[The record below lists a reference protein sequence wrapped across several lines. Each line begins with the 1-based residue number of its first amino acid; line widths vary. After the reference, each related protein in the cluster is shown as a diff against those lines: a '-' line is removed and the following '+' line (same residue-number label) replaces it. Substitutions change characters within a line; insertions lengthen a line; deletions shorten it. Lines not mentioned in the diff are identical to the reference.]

1 MQEVLRSIGT
11 QLTGVGAAMLTSVSI
26 QPSTLAI
33 FSYSPAFLRDLH
45 RMVSPTVGGARCL
58 TAAPIPRHQLCR
70 PSRLPRAAFDS
81 RLRHA
86 VQVEQNLHV
95 REVLQAGQR
104 FRAESRGIQLNARKP
119 RRPIRRPPAPSRR
132 CEPPQRE
139 SAKSGDPY
147 RHCRAHPLQQPQLPQ
162 VSQEREGNWSVPLS
176 RADPRY

>member
-139 SAKSGDPY
+139 SAKSGIHTAIVRPICSNS
-147 RHCRAHPLQQPQLPQ
+147 RSCRRLA
-162 VSQEREGNWSVPLS
+162 RKGKGIGAYPLS